1 MVAEIFRMENICK
14 EYAGRE
20 EALHNAC
27 ISIKCGEIHA
37 LMGKNGSGKTT
48 LAKIASGILHADS
61 GMIFFKEN
69 RINIR
74 SVEAARA
81 LGIVAAHQ
89 TPSVV
94 EEFDVTQNIFLG
106 NEMLIGGRILR
117 RREMYRY
124 ARIMMDKLGIHIDEH
139 TKISCLS
146 QIQRQL
152 ILLIKAISQRPRL
165 LILDEMT
172 VSLTKHEFEVVKRVL
187 QQIKAEGTSIL
198 FISHKID
205 EVMSVADRVTVLYNG
220 TTMGTYDIG
229 KCDRKTIFMAM
240 TNGANVEPV
249 LQANYK
255 RRLQDG
261 KVILEARGISAP
273 YGVKRADFVLK
284 ENEVLGIAGIVGSG
298 RSTLLKLLFGIVP
311 KVSGDIYIY
320 GTKDN
325 GLLLSPRLR
334 RHMGLMPEEYLNS
347 GLFENMSVSIN
358 IVINVIDRC
367 THWGIVD
374 MKKARSL
381 AEYYINKLGIKFA
394 GCDTKVKN
402 LSGGNKQRVMLG
414 RYMAY
419 KPDILMM
426 DEPMKGIDETARADI
441 AKYINSEKMEGR
453 GIIITSEEP
462 KELIAIC
469 DRILIMK
476 DGTITNEFV
485 KGQVSEVDILNA
497 IT

>member
-1 MVAEIFRMENICK
+1 MYVELKDINKHFNNYKASDHVSFGIEK
-14 EYAGRE
+14 
-20 EALHNAC
+20 
-27 ISIKCGEIHA
+27 
-37 LMGKNGSGKTT
+37 GKLIGLLGPSGSGKTT

-61 GMIFFKEN
+61 GMIFFNEN

-74 SVEAARA
+74 SVGAARA
-81 LGIVAAHQ
+81 LGIVAVHQ

-106 NEMLIGGRILR
+106 NEISVGGRILR
-117 RREMYRY
+117 RGEMYRY

-152 ILLIKAISQRPRL
+152 ILMIKAISQRPRL

-172 VSLTKHEFEVVKRVL
+172 ASLTKHEFEMVRTVL
-187 QQIKAEGTSIL
+187 RQIKAEGTSIL

-205 EVMSVADRVTVLYNG
+205 EVMSVADRVTVLYDG
-220 TTMGTYDIG
+220 ATMGTYDIG
-229 KCDRKTIFMAM
+229 KCDRKTIFTAM
-240 TNGANVEPV
+240 TNGASVGPV
-249 LQANYK
+249 LKVKYSQSS
-255 RRLQDG
+255 QDG

-273 YGVKRADFVLK
+273 YGVKRADLVLK
-284 ENEVLGIAGIVGSG
+284 KNEVLGIAGIVGSG
-298 RSTLLKLLFGIVP
+298 RTTLLKLLFGIVP
-311 KVSGDIYIY
+311 KVSGDIYIC
-320 GTKDN
+320 GSKDD

-347 GLFENMSVSIN
+347 GLFENMNVNIN
-358 IVINVIDRC
+358 IVIGVIDRC

-381 AEYYINKLGIKFA
+381 AEYYINKLGIKVTD
-394 GCDTKVKN
+394 CDTTVKN

-419 KPDILMM
+419 KPDILML

-441 AKYINSEKMEGR
+441 VKYINTEKMEGR

-462 KELIAIC
+462 QELIAVC

-476 DGTITNEFV
+476 NGTITDEFA